1 MSLLKKTLIFIVVT
15 LFAIQFISVEKTNPP
30 VEDTLTLKAP
40 TEVLSLLKKG
50 CYDCHSYE
58 TKWPSYSDIAP
69 LSFFIASHVNDGRKA
84 MNFSIWN
91 NIDKKIKVQRLKRAV
106 VTINNGRMALPS
118 YLSAHE
124 ESKLSKDEKLVLT
137 NWFKSELK
145 ALGEDKK

>member
-1 MSLLKKTLIFIVVT
+1 MLKKTLIFMFVT

-30 VEDTLTLKAP
+30 VNDSLSLKAP
-40 TEVLSLLKKG
+40 KEVISLLKKG

-58 TKWPSYSDIAP
+58 TKWPSYADVAP
-69 LSFFIASHVNDGRKA
+69 ISFFVASHVNDGRKA
-84 MNFSIWN
+84 INFSIWSE
-91 NIDKKIKVQRLKRAV
+91 IDEKIKVQRLKRAV

-145 ALGEDKK
+145 TLSEDKK